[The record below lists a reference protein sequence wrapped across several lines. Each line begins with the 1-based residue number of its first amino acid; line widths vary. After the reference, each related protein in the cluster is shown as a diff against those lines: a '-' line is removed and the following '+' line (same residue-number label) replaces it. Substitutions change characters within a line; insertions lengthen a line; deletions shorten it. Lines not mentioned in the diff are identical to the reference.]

1 MFQQNSGSGGFGNFQ
16 NSKANNRG
24 GFGNYNS
31 SNNNRGNSG
40 YHNRSGGGRGG
51 YNKRRHNNYRG
62 GGGGYRGGRGRGRGG
77 YRGGRGRGG
86 GLKLATDV
94 AQFSGALDAHRNSGG
109 GPTGVTAV
117 AVWPEGQKIFSG
129 GMDGVVKMYDY
140 NGNMITEQQEGQAIG
155 TLCFANGWLFVGF
168 LGPGAPGQQVGFVK
182 GFNFNKQP
190 VDTVNFAMN
199 EQFPAA
205 HHAQVNGICVCGD
218 MVITASL
225 DKSVKAW
232 KYNPSGNAWALV
244 GNYGGQQ
251 TAHDQGVTCV
261 SSVHDKVFT
270 GSDSGEVK
278 LWDGANGSQLNAF
291 SAHNGTVAAISGW
304 EANGMQVVLTCG
316 ADSTVKVWDL
326 NSITTPQVQP
336 IFVYQTRKPKPFSS
350 FYPST
355 LGDGRNVLFCG
366 YQDGS
371 IQLFDLPDFSDLGYL
386 DGHRRNNRITS
397 LVHANGLLF
406 AGSLDGN
413 LNCFTV
419 A

>member
-1 MFQQNSGSGGFGNFQ
+1 MFQQNSGSGGFGSFQ
-16 NSKANNRG
+16 NTKASNRG
-24 GFGNYNS
+24 GGFGSYNNSQHNNGYS
-31 SNNNRGNSG
+31 SNR
-40 YHNRSGGGRGG
+40 GGRGGG
-51 YNKRRHNNYRG
+51 YNKRRHNNYRGG

-77 YRGGRGRGG
+77 YRGRGRGRGG

-94 AQFSGALDAHRNSGG
+94 AQFSGALDAHKSTGG
-109 GPTGVTAV
+109 GPTGVTSV
-117 AVWPEGQKIFSG
+117 AIWTEGQKLFSG
-129 GMDGVVKMYDY
+129 GADGVVKMFDF
-140 NGNMITEQQEGQAIG
+140 NGTMITEQQEGQAIG

-232 KYNPSGNAWALV
+232 KYNPAGNTWALV

-251 TAHDQGVTCV
+251 TAHDHGVI
-261 SSVHDKVFT
+261 SAASVHDKVFS
-270 GSDSGEVK
+270 GSESGEVK
-278 LWDGANGSQLNAF
+278 LWDAANGSQLNALN
-291 SAHNGTVAAISGW
+291 AHNGPVSAIAGW
-304 EANGMQVVLTCG
+304 EAKGMSVLLTCG

-326 NSITTPQVQP
+326 ASITSPQVQP
-336 IFVYQTRKPKPFSS
+336 IFVYQTRRPKPFAS
-350 FYPST
+350 FFPST

-366 YQDGS
+366 FEDGS
-371 IQLFDLPDFSDLGYL
+371 IQLFDLPDFSDLGFL
-386 DGHRRNNRITS
+386 DGHRRNNCITS
-397 LVHANGLLF
+397 LVHTNGLLF
-406 AGSLDGN
+406 AGSMDGN
-413 LNCFTV
+413 LNCFSI